1 MSAKREPEIPLLF
14 GITSDRSITEPANWI
29 THLRE
34 VGRLQV
40 SGLPEYCV
48 LSFAYMNVKEC
59 LLNSFKIKEIGAS
72 GEQTP
77 WYSFEHEG
85 MPVCFAHIG
94 IGAPIAAATLEEV
107 FALGVRYAILFG
119 GAGVLDPGLARWTI
133 LVPNKA
139 IRDEG
144 TSYHYE
150 EPSTYS
156 LPSQKLLQS
165 VREVLR
171 GRGERFVEG
180 AVWTTDAV
188 YRETSEKRD
197 RFMKKGAI
205 CVDMEASALFSVA
218 KHRRRHISGLF
229 YAGDLVGQDEWDLR
243 IEKDHEA
250 RSRDTTRKLLDIS
263 LEALHNIWA
272 EESSAERR

>member
-1 MSAKREPEIPLLF
+1 MSAKRESEIPLLF
-14 GITSDRSITEPANWI
+14 GRPSDRSITDPTSWI
-29 THLRE
+29 KHLRK

-40 SGLPEYCV
+40 SNLPEYCI

-59 LLNSFKIKEIGAS
+59 LLNSYKVKEIRAS
-72 GEQTP
+72 SEQTP
-77 WYSFEHEG
+77 WYSFEYEG

-107 FALGVRYAILFG
+107 FALGVKYAIFFG
-119 GAGVLDPGLARWTI
+119 GAGVLDSGLARWTI

-156 LPSQKLLQS
+156 LPSQKLLRS

-171 GRGERFVEG
+171 RRGERFVEG

-197 RFMKKGAI
+197 RFMKKGAT

-218 KHRRRHISGLF
+218 KYRGRHVCGFF
-229 YAGDLVGQDEWDLR
+229 YAGDLVGQDGWDLR
-243 IEKDHEA
+243 IEKDHEGRKEEA
-250 RSRDTTRKLLDIS
+250 TKKLLDVS
-263 LEALHNIWA
+263 LEALHNIWD
-272 EESSAERR
+272 EETSAKRR